1 MFNKT
6 VQRTRASRFAQR
18 QIERHRRLAPVAD
31 LCVGRNNMDWNHKE
45 ARWHGDK
52 RPRIEPVKFSIGG
65 QDYDRVRY
73 GEGEDD
79 LAFPKCDD
87 CGVKRG
93 AIHQIGCDLEP
104 CPRCGGQ
111 AITCDC
117 FYDDD

>member
-1 MFNKT
+1 MGA
-6 VQRTRASRFAQR
+6 ASV
-18 QIERHRRLAPVAD
+18 I
-31 LCVGRNNMDWNHKE
+31 CGVGRNNMDWNHKE
-45 ARWHGDK
+45 ARWHGNK

-93 AIHQIGCDLEP
+93 AIHQVGCDLEP

>member
-1 MFNKT
+1 
-6 VQRTRASRFAQR
+6 
-18 QIERHRRLAPVAD
+18 
-31 LCVGRNNMDWNHKE
+31 MDWNHKE
-45 ARWHGDK
+45 ARWHGNK

-117 FYDDD
+117 FYDDDREENAQQTDRTELRDCVSFGFWASWAQSR